1 MKVSVAEV
9 CARVFLR
16 VSDLPRVVV
25 RPLGCQ
31 NRGFSYSTGCNLCA
45 NTPAL
50 IFPLGNLWFWSIYL
64 QEQSCTVI
72 PCVSFL
78 VRPGPCF
85 SGCAFYRLPF
95 FFFFYL
101 PTHKSFAQTRTLLF
115 VCAVLF
121 LTYQPA
127 SQCFSPPPTC
137 ARVRLES
144 LSDCDGLER
153 CPGSLRVRRSALFV
167 FHCCSNNGSPRAGSP
182 PN

>member
-1 MKVSVAEV
+1 MWVRKEASNGRLEPPPEVAHKAGDKDKTPQVRTTENETLVKIVGQQKKKGGETETGSKRRNKSFYFFPKLWQNEVKVSVAEV

-95 FFFFYL
+95 FFFFIFL
-101 PTHKSFAQTRTLLF
+101 PTNH
-115 VCAVLF
+115 
-121 LTYQPA
+121 
-127 SQCFSPPPTC
+127 
-137 ARVRLES
+137 
-144 LSDCDGLER
+144 
-153 CPGSLRVRRSALFV
+153 
-167 FHCCSNNGSPRAGSP
+167 
-182 PN
+182 